1 MVVPFPTMSVLLG
14 IWKEQVVNLITS
26 FICGPLPGAYVLART
41 VSMHEPKALIPVA
54 LPPADESV
62 KLMAL
67 LEKARVVATF
77 AKASGAVAVANT
89 APLANAKA

>member
-26 FICGPLPGAYVLART
+26 FTCGPLRTGGGAYVLVRT
-41 VSMHEPKALIPVA
+41 VRMHEPKALIPVA

-67 LEKARVVATF
+67 LEKARAVGTF
-77 AKASGAVAVANT
+77 ANAALNT
-89 APLANAKA
+89 APLANVKD